1 MWSSSKP
8 ALPTQVTAT
17 LGARL
22 TLPAST
28 SEEAVRGSG
37 LQLRILRAPTLALL
51 QDLVSRELRAHA
63 MSQVA
68 DTKSA
73 RKRADAA
80 ANAATAMRVLAAL
93 DAGDFRGAVVLHATG
108 FRLGIDLPPQLG
120 GGIGECLVIPV
131 KSRRKAVLEDAPEL
145 EVIEPS
151 EDGADESTDE
161 PQVPIAA

>member
-1 MWSSSKP
+1 MWSSTSSSS
-8 ALPTQVTAT
+8 LPTQVTAT
-17 LGARL
+17 VGARL

-80 ANAATAMRVLAAL
+80 ANAAVAMQVLAAL
-93 DAGDFRGAVVLHATG
+93 DAGDFRRAIVTHATG
-108 FRLGIDLPPQLG
+108 FGLGVDLPPQLG
-120 GGIGECLVIPV
+120 GGIGEVLEIPV
-131 KSRRKAVLEDAPEL
+131 KSKRKVVLEETPD
-145 EVIEPS
+145 
-151 EDGADESTDE
+151 ADEDATPD
-161 PQVPIAA
+161 QIAA